1 MNSRNY
7 GQGMRYNCDEIIR
20 ILESADDL
28 PVDIGKFENHLE
40 SCPGCRRLCDT
51 DAEIEDILRLA
62 LPAAAPVNLADQV
75 FARLREYEKKIGKIK
90 QLERSIPLAMTI
102 IFLALSDIMI
112 EKWSDLKTMIS
123 GFSGFDFKAVITAT
137 GNLLGQIDM
146 PEFDLFG
153 IESLITGT
161 PLILFTMIS
170 ISAVIWTFSL
180 IEFEKT
186 L

>member
-1 MNSRNY
+1 
-7 GQGMRYNCDEIIR
+7 MRYNCDEIIR

-40 SCPGCRRLCDT
+40 SCPCCRRLCDT
-51 DAEIEDILRLA
+51 GIEIEDTLRLA
-62 LPAAAPVNLADQV
+62 LPVAAPANFTDQV
-75 FARLREYEKKIGKIK
+75 FSRLREYENKIGKIK
-90 QLERSIPLAMTI
+90 QLERSIPLVMTI

-112 EKWSDLKTMIS
+112 EKWSDLKTAIS
-123 GFSGFDFKAVITAT
+123 GLSGFDFKTVITAAR
-137 GNLLGQIDM
+137 NLLGQIYI
-146 PEFDLFG
+146 PEFDFFG
-153 IESLITGT
+153 IESFITGT